1 MASFRT
7 NNFIT
12 PNQRKQNQMNKLLLS
27 YIAGLVIGAGSVL
40 AIVEIIFTR

>member
-1 MASFRT
+1 
-7 NNFIT
+7 
-12 PNQRKQNQMNKLLLS
+12 MNKLLLS

>member
-1 MASFRT
+1 
-7 NNFIT
+7 
-12 PNQRKQNQMNKLLLS
+12 MNKILLS